1 MSSPLLVNC
10 IYMTVGLSPGES
22 GKDVG
27 PGMVLIA
34 RVDAESNE
42 IIFK

>member
-1 MSSPLLVNC
+1 
-10 IYMTVGLSPGES
+10 MTVGLTLDGES

-27 PGMVLIA
+27 PEMVLIA